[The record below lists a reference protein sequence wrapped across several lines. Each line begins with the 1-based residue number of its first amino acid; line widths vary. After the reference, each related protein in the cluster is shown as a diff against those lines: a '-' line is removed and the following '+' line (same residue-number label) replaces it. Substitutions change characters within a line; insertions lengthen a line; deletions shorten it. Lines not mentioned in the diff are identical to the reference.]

1 MEKAEAGV
9 PGFGARVR
17 GFHDGLPGWLSLS
30 GELSRQSFLLGLL
43 PIFVVAS
50 LLAVPA
56 LPLWLSIPLGSPLV
70 LVTLGLVIKR
80 LRDAGLHWA
89 VALIGFIPFFGWLL
103 LAVFVAI
110 PTKRLTQ
117 SSHVWK
123 TFGTGLAAFVTFYV
137 VAGSLVPLPEAP
149 PSSSDSSLTQQS
161 AEQLETADNPAGG
174 DTPPAP
180 DTGTSSEPGDP
191 DVAADEAASDD
202 ALAPEPEDPNSE
214 DPDSEDP
221 DSEDPDAE
229 DSDSDTEAP
238 ATAPAPP
245 TGASPAGGLEA
256 LVSRLRVEPEVQ
268 SGYDRDLFRHWV
280 DSDGDGCDARREV
293 LIAESTT
300 PVSVGSGCSLSGGTW
315 YSAFDGVT
323 TTDASSFD
331 IDHFVPLKEAW
342 DSGAHGWDSG
352 TRQRF
357 ANDLDYAGSLIA
369 VSASSNRSKG
379 ASDPAEWLPPNRSYR
394 CVYLVTWVE
403 VKLRWNLSADP
414 GEIAAIRSAG
424 SGC

>member
-1 MEKAEAGV
+1 MEKAESGLQ
-9 PGFGARVR
+9 GFVGRVR
-17 GFHDGLPGWLSLS
+17 GFHDSLPGWLSFS
-30 GELSRQSFLLGLL
+30 GELSRQNFLLALIPVTLLGWLLGLL
-43 PIFVVAS
+43 DLPI
-50 LLAVPA
+50 
-56 LPLWLSIPLGSPLV
+56 WLSIPFGSPLV

-89 VALIGFIPFFGWLL
+89 VALIGFIPFLGWVL

-117 SSHVWK
+117 TSPVWK
-123 TFGTGLAAFVTFYV
+123 TFGTGFAAFVAFSV
-137 VAGSLVPLPEAP
+137 VAGGLVPLPEAP
-149 PSSSDSSLTQQS
+149 PSSSESSSVERS
-161 AEQLETADNPAGG
+161 AEQPEVAEAPAGG
-174 DTPPAP
+174 ETPPAEDP
-180 DTGTSSEPGDP
+180 GPSAGESE
-191 DVAADEAASDD
+191 VAGEEAATDEEVVPE
-202 ALAPEPEDPNSE
+202 AEEPEPE
-214 DPDSEDP
+214 
-221 DSEDPDAE
+221 
-229 DSDSDTEAP
+229 AP
-238 ATAPAPP
+238 VEPPPAAA
-245 TGASPAGGLEA
+245 GPAGGLEA

-268 SGYDRDLFRHWV
+268 SGYDRDLFRHWI
-280 DSDGDGCDARREV
+280 DADGDGCDSRREV

-315 YSAFDGVT
+315 SSAFDGVT

-342 DSGAHGWDSG
+342 DSGAHAWDSG

-357 ANDLDYAGSLIA
+357 ANNLDYAGSLIA

-379 ASDPAEWLPPNRSYR
+379 ASDPSEWLPPNRSYW

-424 SGC
+424 NGC

>member
-1 MEKAEAGV
+1 
-9 PGFGARVR
+9 
-17 GFHDGLPGWLSLS
+17 LP
-30 GELSRQSFLLGLL
+30 
-43 PIFVVAS
+43 
-50 LLAVPA
+50 
-56 LPLWLSIPLGSPLV
+56 
-70 LVTLGLVIKR
+70 T
-80 LRDAGLHWA
+80 AGLSQTSPRWK
-89 VALIGFIPFFGWLL
+89 
-103 LAVFVAI
+103 VFA
-110 PTKRLTQ
+110 
-117 SSHVWK
+117 
-123 TFGTGLAAFVTFYV
+123 TGLAAFVAFSV
-137 VAGSLVPLPEAP
+137 VSGALVPLPATP
-149 PSSSDSSLTQQS
+149 PSTPSPSTTAEEQATAPSDDQDGPASG
-161 AEQLETADNPAGG
+161 EVPPAGG
-174 DTPPAP
+174 
-180 DTGTSSEPGDP
+180 S
-191 DVAADEAASDD
+191 
-202 ALAPEPEDPNSE
+202 APEGGTDG
-214 DPDSEDP
+214 DLATDQVV
-221 DSEDPDAE
+221 AE
-229 DSDSDTEAP
+229 DEGLDGESDPESDTESDTEPTPEA
-238 ATAPAPP
+238 APP
-245 TGASPAGGLEA
+245 VAPNAGATGGLEA
-256 LVSRLRVEPEVQ
+256 LVLRLRVEPEVQ

-315 YSAFDGVT
+315 SSAFDGVT

-357 ANDLDYAGSLIA
+357 ANDLEFTGSLIA

>member
-1 MEKAEAGV
+1 
-9 PGFGARVR
+9 
-17 GFHDGLPGWLSLS
+17 
-30 GELSRQSFLLGLL
+30 
-43 PIFVVAS
+43 
-50 LLAVPA
+50 
-56 LPLWLSIPLGSPLV
+56 LV

-89 VALIGFIPFFGWLL
+89 VALIGFIPFIGWLL

-123 TFGTGLAAFVTFYV
+123 TFATGLAAFVTFYV

-161 AEQLETADNPAGG
+161 AEQLETSDNPAGG

-191 DVAADEAASDD
+191 DVAADEAPSDD

-221 DSEDPDAE
+221 DSEDPDSE

-238 ATAPAPP
+238 VTAPAPP

-357 ANDLDYAGSLIA
+357 ANDLEYAGSLIA
-369 VSASSNRSKG
+369 VSASSNRSKS

-394 CVYLVTWVE
+394 CVYLVNWVE

>member
-1 MEKAEAGV
+1 MEKAESGLQ
-9 PGFGARVR
+9 GFLGRVR
-17 GFHDGLPGWLSLS
+17 GFHDSLPGWLSFS
-30 GELSRQSFLLGLL
+30 GQLSRQNFLLALIPVTVLGWLLALPEL
-43 PIFVVAS
+43 PI
-50 LLAVPA
+50 
-56 LPLWLSIPLGSPLV
+56 WLSIPLGSPLV
-70 LVTLGLVIKR
+70 LATLGLVIKR
-80 LRDAGLHWA
+80 LRDAGIHWA
-89 VALIGFIPFFGWLL
+89 AAFIGFIPLLGWVL

-117 SSHVWK
+117 TSPVWK
-123 TFGTGLAAFVTFYV
+123 TFGTGFAAFVTFSV
-137 VAGSLVPLPEAP
+137 VAGALVPLPEAP
-149 PSSSDSSLTQQS
+149 PSSSDSSSVKQS
-161 AEQLETADNPAGG
+161 AERPEVAEAPAGG

-180 DTGTSSEPGDP
+180 EADASAASGDTG
-191 DVAADEAASDD
+191 VAGDEAVADD
-202 ALAPEPEDPNSE
+202 AVAPEPEAP
-214 DPDSEDP
+214 
-221 DSEDPDAE
+221 
-229 DSDSDTEAP
+229 DTEALVE
-238 ATAPAPP
+238 APP
-245 TGASPAGGLEA
+245 AGASPAGGLEA
-256 LVSRLRVEPEVQ
+256 LVVRLRVEPEVQ
-268 SGYDRDLFRHWV
+268 FGYDRDLFRHWI
-280 DSDGDGCDARREV
+280 DADGDGCDSRREV

-300 PVSVGSGCSLSGGTW
+300 PVGIGSGCSLFGGTW

-342 DSGAHGWDSG
+342 DSGAHAWDSG

-357 ANDLDYAGSLIA
+357 ANDLEYAGSLVA

-379 ASDPAEWLPPNRSYR
+379 AGDPSEWLPPNRSYW